1 MKQIKLYCRP
11 GEAPL
16 LADFLAGLDTR
27 LAEKLLRQIFRLADT
42 LAPMLKEPHVKRFV
56 IERYSHFYELRERSK
71 ICVRLIFT
79 MPKGEI
85 LLLAPFIKRQKR
97 DTMQA
102 LELSRKMLEDIR
114 SNPALA
120 VSISERKE
128 DFI

>member
-11 GEAPL
+11 GETPL

-42 LAPMLKEPHVKRFV
+42 PAPMLKEPHVKRFV

-79 MPKGEI
+79 MPEGEI